1 MARSK
6 HTKSNPVESPK
17 TALYLNKE
25 PLSGYYPL
33 HPVFCFAR
41 FDPEA
46 PCEHSE
52 EISASVSKVLSHLKN
67 RELST
72 WGDIIGQSGGRRQGT
87 NNHYVSISELPRR
100 VQKRADAIRL
110 EESELF
116 SMRLEGEVRLWG
128 IISSSGKFYVIWYD
142 PEHEI
147 YPVSKRH
154 T

>member
-6 HTKSNPVESPK
+6 NTKSGIVENPK
-17 TALYLNKE
+17 TTLCLNNE

-41 FDPEA
+41 FDSET
-46 PCEHSE
+46 PCERSE
-52 EISASVSKVLSHLKN
+52 EKHTSVSKVLLHLKD
-67 RELST
+67 RELSA
-72 WGDIIGQSGGRRQGT
+72 WKDIIGQSGGRAQGT
-87 NNHYVSISELPRR
+87 NSHYVSISELPRK
-100 VQKRADAIRL
+100 VQRRASEIRL

-128 IISSSGKFYVIWYD
+128 IISPSGKFYVIWYD
-142 PEHEI
+142 PKHEI
-147 YPVSKRH
+147 YPVGKRH